1 MAEEPQGARGEAL
14 DRLVAEG
21 VITRGQAAAVA
32 AALEAAEARPAVRWA
47 EAVGY
52 VGGAL
57 VLAAVAVFMA
67 TAWDA
72 ITPTARALLLAALV
86 PVLAAAGAVMAGGV
100 RALRPR
106 TEPPAV
112 RRRIG
117 GTLFALA
124 AVAAALATGVW
135 LEDLVDS
142 YASLTPQ
149 IAASAVGLAAAAAG
163 YAALR
168 SAPGAVAAWGM
179 SASLAGSSAW
189 EAAYRITGSIEDYDD
204 PGYAF
209 AQDAMVN
216 TTGLALAALG
226 AVWIGL
232 AFAGAVRERGT
243 AVGLGAATAFTGAE
257 FLTEPF
263 DRIGVLVLA
272 AALFAC
278 HVLWRGRAGAGRGPG
293 AALVFGIIAVTVGVP
308 QLVWY
313 LTDGEM
319 SAAGVL
325 LVAGAVLLLSSWL
338 GLRLHRSGGG
348 PAGPGAGAPA
358 PQGPPGPPPE
368 AGARPG
374 PSEQASP
381 PPSPAPR
388 EEEPP
393 PLVDPR
399 DPDERL

>member
-1 MAEEPQGARGEAL
+1 MAEEPRGARGEAL

-21 VITRGQAAAVA
+21 VITREQAAAVG
-32 AALEAAEARPAVRWA
+32 AALEGAEARPQVRWA

-86 PVLAAAGAVMAGGV
+86 PVLAAAGTVMAGGP
-100 RALRPR
+100 RALRPG

-124 AVAAALATGVW
+124 AVAASLAVGVW
-135 LEDLVDS
+135 AEELVDS
-142 YASLTPQ
+142 HDSLTPQ

-179 SASLAGSSAW
+179 SAFLVGSSAW
-189 EAAYRITGSIEDYDD
+189 ESAYRITGAVQDYED
-204 PGYAF
+204 PGYAA

-243 AVGLGAATAFTGAE
+243 AVGLGAATAFAGAE

-263 DRIGVLVLA
+263 NHLGVLVLA

-278 HVLWRGRAGAGRGPG
+278 HVLWRSRAGAGRGPG
-293 AALVFGIIAVTVGVP
+293 AALVFGIIAVTAGVP

-338 GLRLHRSGGG
+338 GLRLHRASGG
-348 PAGPGAGAPA
+348 PAAPDEGAPA
-358 PQGPPGPPPE
+358 PQASPGPPP
-368 AGARPG
+368 P
-374 PSEQASP
+374 PSEEP
-381 PPSPAPR
+381 TAP
-388 EEEPP
+388 EPP

-399 DPDERL
+399 DPDDRL